1 MRSAVERFLERGP
14 LERLPRRTAD
24 RLEVLDHVARHV
36 LSADEDVDEPE
47 LNLRLRRFTDD
58 AAMLRRALVDHGFV
72 SRLPEG
78 TGYRR
83 AGPARL

>member
-1 MRSAVERFLERGP
+1 MRSAV
-14 LERLPRRTAD
+14 
-24 RLEVLDHVARHV
+24 
-36 LSADEDVDEPE
+36 EPE
-47 LNLRLRRFTDD
+47 LNLRLRRLTDD

-78 TGYRR
+78 TGHRR

>member
-1 MRSAVERFLERGP
+1 MRPAV
-14 LERLPRRTAD
+14 
-24 RLEVLDHVARHV
+24 
-36 LSADEDVDEPE
+36 EPE

-78 TGYRR
+78 TGHRR